1 MEKLE
6 ELVLKDHSVN
16 DIKVLLKSEKLSEED
31 FLILA
36 KDDNRKAIQSIVKS
50 IKNRRK
56 KEELLFK
63 KYKKMNAFE
72 EDFRKRGF
80 QFIAG
85 IDEVGRGPLAGPVVS
100 AAVILDPN
108 KEIIGL
114 DDSKKL
120 SEKKRLD
127 LFDKIVEYCISY
139 SYTFIGEKLIDE
151 LNILEA
157 TKVSMLKSVG
167 KLTVKPDLL
176 FIDAIRINTNIK
188 QIPIVH
194 GDARSN
200 SIAAASIVA
209 KVIRDEYMKKIHK
222 EFPMYNFESNKG
234 YGSKEHTDAIKKH
247 GPCRYHRKSFIKNFI
262 R

>member
-6 ELVLKDHSVN
+6 ESVLKDHSVKR
-16 DIKVLLKSEKLSEED
+16 IKEMISEGSLTEVE
-31 FLILA
+31 FLRLA
-36 KDDNRKAIQSIVKS
+36 KEDNRKAVQSIVKS
-50 IKNRRK
+50 IKNK
-56 KEELLFK
+56 KVKEELLIK
-63 KYKKMNAFE
+63 KYSEMNTFE
-72 EDFRKRGF
+72 DDFRSRGF
-80 QFIAG
+80 IYIAG

-100 AAVILDPN
+100 AAVILDPS
-108 KEIIGL
+108 KKIIGL

-120 SEKKRLD
+120 SEKKRLE
-127 LFDKIVEYCISY
+127 LFEKIVERCISY

-157 TKVSMLKSVG
+157 TKVSMLTSVD
-167 KLTVKPDLL
+167 KLKTRPDVL
-176 FIDAIRINTNIK
+176 FIDAIRIHTDIK

-234 YGSKEHTDAIKKH
+234 YGSGEHIEAIKKY
-247 GPCRYHRKSFIKNFI
+247 GPCKYHRKSFIRNFI

>member
-6 ELVLKDHSVN
+6 ELVLRDHSVKR
-16 DIKVLLKSEKLSEED
+16 IKEMISEGSLTEIE
-31 FLILA
+31 FLTLA
-36 KDDNRKAIQSIVKS
+36 KDDSRKAVESIVKS
-50 IKNRRK
+50 IENKK
-56 KEELLFK
+56 AKEELLLK
-63 KYKKMNAFE
+63 KYSEMNTFE
-72 EDFRKRGF
+72 NDFRNRGF
-80 QFIAG
+80 KCIAG
-85 IDEVGRGPLAGPVVS
+85 LDEVGRGPLAGPVVS
-100 AAVILDPN
+100 AAVILDPS
-108 KEIIGL
+108 KKIIGL

-120 SEKKRLD
+120 SEKKRLE
-127 LFDKIVEYCISY
+127 LFQKIVENCISY

-157 TKVSMLKSVG
+157 TKVSMLSSVD
-167 KLTVKPDLL
+167 KLKVKPDLL
-176 FIDAIRINTNIK
+176 FIDAIRIKTDIK

-234 YGSKEHTDAIKKH
+234 YGSGEHIEAIKKC
-247 GPCRYHRKSFIKNFI
+247 GPCKYHRKSFIKNFV
-262 R
+262 